1 MRKKFIYAAVLTVG
15 VGLLTLTIAV
25 YAVDNKQKVKSDQMT
40 GYQETPGVSSTGTGS
55 FTAEIDEDVVLDL
68 GADGRPVAYEIQ
80 FASARHELVGRL
92 MLEAL
97 KQADSGT
104 THTTHMIPPP
114 LAGEVKEGDGAVRSV
129 AG

>member
-1 MRKKFIYAAVLTVG
+1 MRASYDKKTDT
-15 VGLLTLTIAV
+15 LTLHLRESVAV
-25 YAVDNKQKVKSDQMT
+25 NSR
-40 GYQETPGVSSTGTGS
+40 
-55 FTAEIDEDVVLDL
+55 EIDEDVVLDL